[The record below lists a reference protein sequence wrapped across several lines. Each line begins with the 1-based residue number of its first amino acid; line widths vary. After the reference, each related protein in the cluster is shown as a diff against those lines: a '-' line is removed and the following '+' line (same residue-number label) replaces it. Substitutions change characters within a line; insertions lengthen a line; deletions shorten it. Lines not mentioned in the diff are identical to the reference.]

1 MQNINQVDKTLLW
14 KCKMYKS
21 AVISGFLYIPI
32 ASGNILLK
40 K

>member
-1 MQNINQVDKTLLW
+1 
-14 KCKMYKS
+14 MYKS

-40 K
+40 NYGIPCISVTNM